1 MIIRLLGQANGC
13 DPRSHI
19 NQHHQD
25 SFRADSCVLVDR
37 SHSRTP
43 TNSGKLLAAIGVA
56 LFLTTPN
63 VFAVRQE
70 RKIDGWKPTHYNVK
84 IQLSSGLDELTSA
97 RTEVTV
103 VILKS
108 GVTTI
113 DLDFADLNVNGVTV
127 DKRRASFTRSNSTLL
142 VKLPKAV
149 RPRTKLI
156 VAIDYRGKPKSGLVM
171 TNDKDGRPSVIGDN
185 WPDRVH
191 HWIPS
196 FDHPSAKA
204 TVAFSITAPSDQLV
218 VANGRLANVVNTSGM
233 TRTWNYAQAVPIP
246 PYCMVFAAGQFTK
259 IDAASEI
266 TPLSYYVPQSDAAVA
281 NKGFSAAAPSLK
293 FFSQTIAP
301 YPYEKLALIVGN
313 TQFGGME
320 NSSAIVFASTIFN
333 SISGTPMSS
342 TFNIRRNLVELVAH
356 EIAHQW
362 FGDSVTE
369 ETWSDLWLS
378 EGFATYF
385 AGLLVQN
392 TDGETAFRDYMQD
405 AATTAIRFEKATR
418 IPIHDTE
425 TQNLMALLNANNY
438 QKGAWVLHMLRSQ
451 LGDEAFFAGLRDYY
465 QQHKDGNATSNDLRT
480 ALERASKTN
489 LEEFFA
495 RWIYGTGHP
504 IYQLSWTWDAQT
516 KLLRLRLMQTQ
527 PEPAFPNW
535 LPVDIFTASGKQ
547 RVLLKPTAKETV
559 QELRTNERP
568 SSVQLDPDGTI
579 LKEIVMAATTN

>member
-1 MIIRLLGQANGC
+1 MRLLAV
-13 DPRSHI
+13 I
-19 NQHHQD
+19 I
-25 SFRADSCVLVDR
+25 FELIF
-37 SHSRTP
+37 
-43 TNSGKLLAAIGVA
+43 LA
-56 LFLTTPN
+56 PN
-63 VFAVRQE
+63 VFGVRQE
-70 RKIDGWKPTHYNVK
+70 RKLEGWKPTHYNIT
-84 IQLSSGLDELTSA
+84 IQLSNGLNELASA

-103 VILKS
+103 VTLKS
-108 GVTTI
+108 GVSTI
-113 DLDFADLNVNGVTV
+113 DFDFGDLIVDGVTV
-127 DKRRASFTRSNSTLL
+127 DKRRASFTRSNDSLL

-149 RPRTKLI
+149 GAGKHLV

-204 TVAFSITAPSDQLV
+204 TVTFSITAPSEQLV
-218 VANGRLANVVNTSGM
+218 VANGRLVRVANTSGM
-233 TRTWNYAQAVPIP
+233 FRTWKYAEAVPIP
-246 PYCMVFAAGQFTK
+246 PYCMIFAAGQFTK

-266 TPLSYYVPQSDAAVA
+266 TPLSYYVPRSDAAVA
-281 NKGFSAAAPSLK
+281 NQGFSAAAPSLK

-333 SISGTPMSS
+333 SISGTPMSG

-385 AGLLVQN
+385 AGLLVQK
-392 TDGETAFRDYMQD
+392 TDGEAAFRDYMQD
-405 AATTAIRFEKATR
+405 AATTAIQFERARR

-425 TQNLMALLNANNY
+425 TDNLMALLNPNNY

-465 QQHKDGNATSNDLRT
+465 QQHKDGNATSNDLRN
-480 ALERASKTN
+480 ALEKASNTN

-516 KLLRLRLMQTQ
+516 KVLRLRLVQTQ
-527 PEPAFPNW
+527 SEPAFPNW
-535 LPVDIFTASGKQ
+535 VSADIVTASGKQ
-547 RVLLKPTAKETV
+547 RVLLKPTGKETV
-559 QELRTNERP
+559 QELQSNERP
-568 SSVQLDPDGTI
+568 SSIQLDPDGTV
-579 LKEIVMAATTN
+579 LKEIVMGATAG

>member
-1 MIIRLLGQANGC
+1 MR
-13 DPRSHI
+13 
-19 NQHHQD
+19 
-25 SFRADSCVLVDR
+25 
-37 SHSRTP
+37 
-43 TNSGKLLAAIGVA
+43 LLAAIILE
-56 LFLTTPN
+56 LFLLPASA
-63 VFAVRQE
+63 FAVRQE

-84 IQLSSGLDELTSA
+84 IQLSNDLNELTSA

-103 VILKS
+103 VILKPK
-108 GVTTI
+108 VTTI
-113 DLDFADLNVNGVTV
+113 DFDFGDLNVDGVTV
-127 DKRRASFTRSNSTLL
+127 DKRRAPFTRSSSTLL
-142 VKLPKAV
+142 VKLPNAV
-149 RPRTKLI
+149 RAGTKLI
-156 VAIDYRGKPKSGLVM
+156 VSIDYRGKPKSGLVM

-204 TVAFSITAPSDQLV
+204 TVAFSITAPSEQLV
-218 VANGRLANVVNTSGM
+218 VANGRLVNVVNTSGM
-233 TRTWNYAQAVPIP
+233 TRTWNYAEATPIP
-246 PYCMVFAAGQFTK
+246 PYCMIFAAGQFTK

-266 TPLSYYVPQSDAAVA
+266 TQLSYYVPQSDAAAA
-281 NKGFSAAAPSLK
+281 NRGFSAAAPSLK
-293 FFSQTIAP
+293 FFSHNVAP

-342 TFNIRRNLVELVAH
+342 TFNIRSNLVELVAH

-369 ETWSDLWLS
+369 ESWSDLWLS

-385 AGLLVQN
+385 AGLLVQH
-392 TDGETAFRDYMQD
+392 TDGEAAFRDYMQD
-405 AATTAIRFEKATR
+405 AATTAIRFEKVAR
-418 IPIHDTE
+418 IPIHDSETE
-425 TQNLMALLNANNY
+425 DLMALLNANNY

-465 QQHKDGNATSNDLRT
+465 QQHKDGNATSNDLRIT
-480 ALERASKTN
+480 LEKASKTN

-504 IYQLSWTWDAQT
+504 IYQPSWTWDAQT
-516 KLLRLRLMQTQ
+516 KLLRLRLKQTQ

-535 LPVDIFTASGKQ
+535 VPLDIVTASGKE
-547 RVLLKPTAKETV
+547 RVILKPAGKETV
-559 QELRTNERP
+559 QELRSNERP
-568 SSVQLDPDGTI
+568 SSIQLDPDGTV
-579 LKEIVMAATTN
+579 LKEIVMGATAN

>member
-1 MIIRLLGQANGC
+1 MRLLAV
-13 DPRSHI
+13 I
-19 NQHHQD
+19 ILEMI
-25 SFRADSCVLVDR
+25 F
-37 SHSRTP
+37 
-43 TNSGKLLAAIGVA
+43 LA
-56 LFLTTPN
+56 PN
-63 VFAVRQE
+63 VFGVRQE
-70 RKIDGWKPTHYNVK
+70 RKLEGWKPTHYNIR
-84 IQLSSGLDELTSA
+84 IQLSNGLNELASA

-103 VILKS
+103 VTLRS
-108 GVTTI
+108 GVSTI
-113 DLDFADLNVNGVTV
+113 DFDFGDLTVDGVTV
-127 DKRRASFTRSNSTLL
+127 DKRRASFTRSNDSLL

-149 RPRTKLI
+149 GAGKNLV

-204 TVAFSITAPSDQLV
+204 TVTFSITAPSEQLV
-218 VANGRLANVVNTSGM
+218 VANGRLVNVANTSGM
-233 TRTWNYAQAVPIP
+233 TRTWNYAEAVPIP
-246 PYCMVFAAGQFTK
+246 PYCMIFSAGHFTK
-259 IDAASEI
+259 IDATSEI
-266 TPLSYYVPQSDAAVA
+266 TPLSYYVPRSDAAVA
-281 NKGFSAAAPSLK
+281 NQGFSAAAPSLK

-385 AGLLVQN
+385 AGLLVQR
-392 TDGETAFRDYMQD
+392 TDGEAAFRDYMQD
-405 AATTAIRFEKATR
+405 AATTAIQFERARR
-418 IPIHDTE
+418 IPIHDNE
-425 TQNLMALLNANNY
+425 TGNLMALLNPNNY

-451 LGDEAFFAGLRDYY
+451 VGDEAFFAGLRDYY
-465 QQHKDGNATSNDLRT
+465 QQHKDGNATSNDLRK
-480 ALERASKTN
+480 ALEKASNTN

-516 KLLRLRLMQTQ
+516 RVLQLRLVQTQ
-527 PEPAFPNW
+527 TEPAFPNW
-535 LPVDIFTASGKQ
+535 VPVDIVTASGKQ
-547 RVLLKPTAKETV
+547 RVLLKPTGKETV
-559 QELRTNERP
+559 QELRSNERP
-568 SSVQLDPDGTI
+568 SSIQLDPDATV
-579 LKEIVMAATTN
+579 LKEIVMGATAG